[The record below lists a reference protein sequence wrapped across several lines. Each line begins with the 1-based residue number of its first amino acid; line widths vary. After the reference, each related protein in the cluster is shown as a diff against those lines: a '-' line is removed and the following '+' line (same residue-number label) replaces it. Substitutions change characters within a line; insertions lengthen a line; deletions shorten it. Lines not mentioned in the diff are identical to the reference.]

1 MSKASHFSTLLKTVS
16 TDVVAHPTDLTKYY
30 ADMLGISRVAANAY
44 IQRLEREGWIA
55 RSGPKTRPTF
65 SLGYKKAIVK
75 EYALKGL
82 EEHIVW
88 EQDFLP
94 FLNLSKNVSNIA
106 NHGFTEMLNNAI
118 DHSAGTKVVVIAHQ
132 IKNYLILSITDN
144 GIGIFEKI
152 TLCLSCLRVN

>member
-30 ADMLGISRVAANAY
+30 ADTLGISRVAANAY

-65 SLGYKKAIVK
+65 SLGYKKMIVK

-88 EQDFLP
+88 EKDFMP
-94 FLNLSKNVSNIA
+94 FLNLR
-106 NHGFTEMLNNAI
+106 
-118 DHSAGTKVVVIAHQ
+118 KVCTIH
-132 IKNYLILSITDN
+132 KFLTS
-144 GIGIFEKI
+144 
-152 TLCLSCLRVN
+152 